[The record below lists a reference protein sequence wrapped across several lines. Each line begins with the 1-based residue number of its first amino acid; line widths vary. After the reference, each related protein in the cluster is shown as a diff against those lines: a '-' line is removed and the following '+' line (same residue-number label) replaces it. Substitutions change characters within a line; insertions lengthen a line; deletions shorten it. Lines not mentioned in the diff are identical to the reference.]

1 MPNNIQPEKFFVLYL
16 PWIFSWLLS
25 SFPQSSYLIAWLGSF
40 FILLITMN
48 GWVKPI
54 PNDRTF
60 AEQLMRPLFLTQII
74 FAGYMSCSSIFYY
87 LNGLGYENFHLADQ
101 FLKPDH
107 KKMELIAA
115 CQRYYCLGHAAF
127 VSGILLFM
135 NYPVQKKYHLQTQ
148 NLADLL
154 LYIAIIFIP
163 VSIFFAVVPGLGQ
176 FSAQFTAL
184 SFIAAT
190 LALAFAIPLHK
201 TPNILASG
209 IMFGFNFYKSIL
221 SGYKEPIIVGLL
233 VLAIFLYP
241 LYKRTV
247 TLIFVPLLL
256 VFFMVLPTYNQVF
269 RQNAWSGD
277 LSAEAASKVA
287 LDAALNNSSDAEDSN
302 WNFLVFRLSEIDMFS
317 KYIQTT
323 PKYVGFYGMQLVK
336 QSFQSL
342 IPRIFWPGK
351 PNTEDMIMERVFNA
365 GITARGINV
374 SAKPALIADAYLF
387 QGETG
392 IFLILLLYGAAAQL
406 IALKAESLFG
416 GYILGTALIYS
427 GLFQLFWRGLSFEFL
442 LNSVFWSYISML
454 LIARLMFILR
464 ILQKAD

>member
-1 MPNNIQPEKFFVLYL
+1 MFSHIRPERFFVLYL
-16 PWIFSWLLS
+16 PWLFSWLLG
-25 SFPQSSYLIAWLGSF
+25 SFPQSSYLMAWLGSF
-40 FILLITMN
+40 FIFYITMG

-54 PNDRTF
+54 PKDR
-60 AEQLMRPLFLTQII
+60 ALSEQLMRPIFLTQLV
-74 FAGYMSCSSIFYY
+74 FAGYMCCSTIFYY
-87 LNGLGYENFHLADQ
+87 LDALGYYNFHVLNHLQ
-101 FLKPDH
+101 KPDPQ
-107 KKMELIAA
+107 KLMIIAQ

-127 VSGILLFM
+127 VSGMLLFM
-135 NYPVQKKYHLQTQ
+135 NYPVKKKYLLQTE
-148 NLADLL
+148 NLANLL
-154 LYIAIIFIP
+154 LYMAVIAVP
-163 VSIFFAVVPGLGQ
+163 LSVFFAVVPGLSQFAGQ
-176 FSAQFTAL
+176 FNTL
-184 SFIAAT
+184 SFIAVT
-190 LALAFAIPLHK
+190 LALAFAIPQHK
-201 TPNILASG
+201 FSNILITSG
-209 IMFGFNFYKSIL
+209 LFLFDFYKSFL

-233 VLAIFLYP
+233 VLAIFLFP
-241 LYKRTV
+241 LYKRAV

-256 VFFMVLPTYNQVF
+256 ATFMVLPAYNKVF
-269 RQNAWSGD
+269 RQNAWSGN
-277 LSAEAASKVA
+277 LSAEDASKVA
-287 LDAALNNSSDAEDSN
+287 LDAALNNPQELEDSN

-427 GLFQLFWRGLSFEFL
+427 GLFQIFWRGLSFEFL
-442 LNSVFWSYISML
+442 ANSVFWSYISLL
-454 LIARLMFILR
+454 LIARLMYGLR
-464 ILQKAD
+464 ILKRAD

>member
-1 MPNNIQPEKFFVLYL
+1 MLNNIRPERFFVLFL
-16 PWIFSWLLS
+16 PWILSWLLS
-25 SFPQSSYLIAWLGSF
+25 SFPQGSYLMAWLGSF
-40 FILLITMN
+40 FILLITMS

-54 PNDRTF
+54 PDDRTLG
-60 AEQLMRPLFLTQII
+60 EQLMRPLFLTQII
-74 FAGYMSCSSIFYY
+74 FAGYMSCTSIFYY
-87 LNGLGYENFHLADQ
+87 LDALGYENFHLVNH
-101 FLKPDH
+101 FLKLDQQ
-107 KKMELIAA
+107 KIRMIAE

-135 NYPVQKKYHLQTQ
+135 NYPVKKKYHLQTP

-154 LYIAIIFIP
+154 LYIAVIAVP
-163 VSIFFAVVPGLGQ
+163 VSIFFAAVPGLSQ
-176 FSAQFTAL
+176 FSGQLNTL

-190 LALAFAIPLHK
+190 LALAFAIPVRK
-201 TPNILASG
+201 MSG
-209 IMFGFNFYKSIL
+209 ILISGALFGFNFYKSFL

-233 VLAIFLYP
+233 VLVIFLYP

-247 TLIFVPLLL
+247 VLVFVPLLL
-256 VFFMVLPTYNQVF
+256 VIFMVLPTYNQVF
-269 RQNAWSGD
+269 RQNAWSDG
-277 LSAEAASKVA
+277 LSAEAASEMA
-287 LDAALNNSSDAEDSN
+287 LDAVLNHAEDTGNSN
-302 WNFLVFRLSEIDMFS
+302 WSFLVLRLSEIDMFI
-317 KYIQTT
+317 KYIQST
-323 PKYVGFYGMQLVK
+323 PKYVGFYGFKMVG

-365 GITARGINV
+365 GITAKGVNV

-387 QGETG
+387 KGEMG
-392 IFLILLLYGAAAQL
+392 ILFVLFLYGAAAQL

-442 LNSVFWSYISML
+442 LNSVFWSYITML
-454 LIARLMFILR
+454 LIARLMFFLR
-464 ILQKAD
+464 ILKRAG

>member
-1 MPNNIQPEKFFVLYL
+1 MFSHIRPERFFVLYL

-25 SFPQSSYLIAWLGSF
+25 SFPQSSYLMAWLGSF
-40 FILLITMN
+40 FIFYITMG

-54 PNDRTF
+54 PKDH
-60 AEQLMRPLFLTQII
+60 ALSEQLMRPIFLTQLV
-74 FAGYMSCSSIFYY
+74 FAGYMCCSTIFYY
-87 LNGLGYENFHLADQ
+87 LDALGYYNFHVLNHLQ
-101 FLKPDH
+101 KPDPQ
-107 KKMELIAA
+107 KLTIIAQ

-127 VSGILLFM
+127 VSGMLLFM
-135 NYPVQKKYHLQTQ
+135 NYPVKKKYLLQTE
-148 NLADLL
+148 NLANLL
-154 LYIAIIFIP
+154 LYMAVIAVP
-163 VSIFFAVVPGLGQ
+163 LSVFFAVVPGLSQFAGQ
-176 FSAQFTAL
+176 FNTL
-184 SFIAAT
+184 SFIAVT
-190 LALAFAIPLHK
+190 LALAFAIPQHK
-201 TPNILASG
+201 FSNILITSG
-209 IMFGFNFYKSIL
+209 LFLFDFYKSFL

-233 VLAIFLYP
+233 VLAIFLFP
-241 LYKRTV
+241 LYKRAV

-256 VFFMVLPTYNQVF
+256 ATFMVLPAYNKVF
-269 RQNAWSGD
+269 RQNAWSGN
-277 LSAEAASKVA
+277 LSAEDASKVA
-287 LDAALNNSSDAEDSN
+287 LDAALNNPQELEDSN

-374 SAKPALIADAYLF
+374 SAKPALVADAYLF
-387 QGETG
+387 LGGAG
-392 IFLILLLYGAAAQL
+392 IFLILFLYGAVAQL

>member
-1 MPNNIQPEKFFVLYL
+1 MFSQIRPERFFVLYL
-16 PWIFSWLLS
+16 PWLFSWLLS
-25 SFPQSSYLIAWLGSF
+25 SFPQSSYLMAWLGSF
-40 FILLITMN
+40 FIFYITMG

-54 PNDRTF
+54 PNDR
-60 AEQLMRPLFLTQII
+60 ALSEQLMRPIFLTQLV
-74 FAGYMSCSSIFYY
+74 FAGYMCCSTIFYY
-87 LNGLGYENFHLADQ
+87 LDALGYYNFHVLNHLQ
-101 FLKPDH
+101 KPDPQ
-107 KKMELIAA
+107 KLMMIAQ

-127 VSGILLFM
+127 VSGMLLFM
-135 NYPVQKKYHLQTQ
+135 NYPVKKKYLLQTE
-148 NLADLL
+148 NLANLL
-154 LYIAIIFIP
+154 LYMAVIAVP
-163 VSIFFAVVPGLGQ
+163 LSVFFAVVPGLSQFAGQ
-176 FSAQFTAL
+176 FNTL

-190 LALAFAIPLHK
+190 LALAFAIPQHK
-201 TPNILASG
+201 FSNILITSG
-209 IMFGFNFYKSIL
+209 LFLFDFYKSFL

-233 VLAIFLYP
+233 VLAIFLFP
-241 LYKRTV
+241 LYKRAV

-256 VFFMVLPTYNQVF
+256 ATFMVLPAYNKVF
-269 RQNAWSGD
+269 RQNAWSGN
-277 LSAEAASKVA
+277 LSAEDASKVA
-287 LDAALNNSSDAEDSN
+287 LDAALNNPQELEDSN

-442 LNSVFWSYISML
+442 ANSIFWSYISML
-454 LIARLMFILR
+454 LIARLMYGLR
-464 ILQKAD
+464 ILKRAD